1 MKEATKASAGWATSC
16 AAVPSWRRRPSTMHP
31 DPAGQRGGVAEVV
44 GHDAA
49 SAAPGRRA
57 RPAARRARPR
67 ACARRAP
74 TAARRAAG
82 PAGRAPA
89 RARRATRWRSPPD
102 SAPGRSSARWRDAQA
117 LQQRADVRA
126 LAPPKATLP
135 RTVMCGNSAYSWKTR
150 PTERRSGGRSTFAAG
165 VEPRALAERDAPA
178 IGAPQPGD
186 GPQDGRLA
194 GARGADERDG
204 LGADA
209 QAEAELERAKGDG
222 DVELERLHEESI
234 L

>member
-1 MKEATKASAGWATSC
+1 MGDELRGGPLLAQAP
-16 AAVPSWRRRPSTMHP
+16 VDDHP
-31 DPAGQRGGVAEVV
+31 DPPGQRGGVAEVV
-44 GHDAA
+44 GDDAA
-49 SAAPGRRA
+49 SAAPGRRG

-67 ACARRAP
+67 ACGRPAP

-102 SAPGRSSARWRDAQA
+102 SAPGRSSARWPMRRRSSSAPTSA
-117 LQQRADVRA
+117 SP
-126 LAPPKATLP
+126 APPKATLA

-150 PTERRSGGRSTFAAG
+150 PDRAPLGRQVDLRGG
-165 VEPRALAERDAPA
+165 VEPRPLAERDAPA
-178 IGAPQPGD
+178 VGPAQPGD
-186 GPQDGRLA
+186 RAQDGRLA
-194 GARGADERDG
+194 RARGPDERDR

-222 DVELERLHEESI
+222 EVELERLHEESI